1 MIHDTG
7 FREYD
12 ARWRYPEQIDLA
24 GMEDLGLAVGTF
36 FGTKHKQPS
45 VVCGRDYRSY
55 AEDVQQA
62 LIRGLVR
69 AGARVIDIGFVL
81 SPMAY
86 FAQIHLKADCVAMVT
101 ASHNPNGWT
110 GVKMGYEPKITLGP
124 DDMSALKAL
133 ALSDGARELSG
144 GTVDRA
150 DIRAA
155 YLDSVTAGPKLK
167 HKVRVLCATGN
178 GTASFFLPE
187 VLERIGAEVVP
198 LHTIPDWSFPNYNP
212 NPEGHE
218 MLGDMAR
225 AVGESGA
232 ELALG
237 FDGDGDRC
245 GVVDGQG
252 REVSA
257 DKMGLLLARHWAH
270 DNPGRLVIADVK
282 STGLFANDPELKANG
297 VRVEYWKTGHSY
309 MKRRVNET
317 DALAGFERSGHYYLN
332 HPYGSGYDCA
342 ASAAV
347 GILRLLDETG
357 KSLANLAD
365 GLPTTWLTPTL
376 APYAA
381 DTEKYAAL
389 DSIITAL
396 QAHVEAGGTFGG
408 HHVSGTTTVNG
419 LRLTLEHGGFALV
432 RASSNT
438 PNLVVVCE
446 SPESEADLR
455 AIFADLDRF
464 IQADP
469 RIGDYDQVW

>member
-1 MIHDTG
+1 MIHETG

-24 GMEDLGLAVGTF
+24 GAEQLGLCLGTF
-36 FGTKHKQPS
+36 FQTKHAAPS
-45 VVCGRDYRSY
+45 VVCGRDFRSY
-55 AEDVQQA
+55 AEDIQKA
-62 LIRGLVR
+62 LIKGLVR
-69 AGARVIDIGFVL
+69 AGTRVIDIGCVL

-86 FAQIHLKADCVAMVT
+86 FAQLHLNTNCVAMVT

-110 GVKMGYEPKITLGP
+110 GVKMGHEPKITLGP
-124 DDMSALKAL
+124 DDMTALKAL
-133 ALSDGARELSG
+133 VLGDGGREAPG
-144 GTVDRA
+144 GTHQFA

-155 YLDSVTAGPKLK
+155 YLDSVTSGPKLQR
-167 HKVRVLCATGN
+167 KVKVLCATGN

-187 VLERIGAEVVP
+187 ILTRLGAEVVP
-198 LHTIPDWSFPNYNP
+198 LHTTPDWTFPHYNP

-218 MLGDMAR
+218 MLDDMAR
-225 AVGESGA
+225 AIRETGA

-252 REVSA
+252 REISA
-257 DKMGLLLARHWAH
+257 DKMGLLLARHWAP
-270 DNPGRLVIADVK
+270 DNPGRTIIADVK
-282 STGLFANDPELKANG
+282 SIGLFASDPVLKAN
-297 VRVEYWKTGHSY
+297 RITVEYWKTGHSY

-332 HPYGSGYDCA
+332 HPYGPGYDCA

-347 GILRLLDETG
+347 AILRLLDQTG
-357 KSLANLAD
+357 QLLADLAD
-365 GLPTTWLTPTL
+365 GLPQTYLTPTL

-389 DSIITAL
+389 KAISTAL
-396 QAHVEAGGTFGG
+396 SSHVTSKGRLGG
-408 HHVSGTTTVNG
+408 HAITSMISVNG
-419 LRLTLEHGGFALV
+419 LRLNLEHGGFALV

-446 SPESEADLR
+446 SPISDTDLR
-455 AIFADLDRF
+455 SIFADLDRF
-464 IQADP
+464 IHADA

>member
-1 MIHDTG
+1 MIHETG

-24 GMEDLGLAVGTF
+24 GVEELGLCLGTF
-36 FGTKHKQPS
+36 FRTKHATPS
-45 VVCGRDYRSY
+45 VVCGRDFRSY

-69 AGARVIDIGFVL
+69 SGARVIDIGCVL

-86 FAQIHLKADCVAMVT
+86 FAQIHLEADCVAMVT

-110 GVKMGYEPKITLGP
+110 GVKMGYEPKLTLGP

-133 ALSDGARELSG
+133 VLAASGREMPG
-144 GTVDRA
+144 GVSEKT
-150 DIRAA
+150 DIREA
-155 YLDSVTAGPKLK
+155 YIASVTTGPRLKRKL
-167 HKVRVLCATGN
+167 RVLCATGN

-187 VLERIGAEVVP
+187 VLERLGAEVVP
-198 LHTIPDWSFPNYNP
+198 LHTAPDWSFPNYNP

-218 MLGDMAR
+218 MLDDMAR
-225 AVGESGA
+225 AVHESGA

-257 DKMGLLLARHWAH
+257 DKMGLLLARHWAPT
-270 DNPGRLVIADVK
+270 NPGRTIIADVK
-282 STGLFANDPELKANG
+282 STGLFASDPVLQANDLK
-297 VRVEYWKTGHSY
+297 VEYWKTGHSY

-332 HPYGSGYDCA
+332 RPYGPGYDCA

-347 GILRLLDETG
+347 AILRLLDQTSQTLVE
-357 KSLANLAD
+357 LAD
-365 GLPTTWLTPTL
+365 DLPRTWLTPTL
-376 APYAA
+376 APFAA

-389 DSIITAL
+389 EAISAALKAHVASGGDLAGRRITAMT
-396 QAHVEAGGTFGG
+396 E
-408 HHVSGTTTVNG
+408 VNG
-419 LRLTLEHGGFALV
+419 LRLSLDHGGFALV

-446 SPESEADLR
+446 SPDSEADLR
-455 AIFADLDRF
+455 TIFEALDHF
-464 IQADP
+464 IHADP
-469 RIGDYDQVW
+469 RIGDYDQIW